1 MSLETGTPGSAPVK
15 ADLAPPRPTGLG
27 QQVLGRQFQ
36 NLAPP
41 LLAILAFFLLWELA
55 CRVLRIPPFI
65 LPTPSASVAA
75 LVQYAP
81 AVRGHALQTLTTTLI
96 GFALTVVLGV
106 ALGALVGLNRTAYRA
121 LYPLL
126 IGFNAVPKA
135 ALVPVLVIWF
145 GVGAVPAVL
154 TAFLISFFPVVVN
167 VATGLAT
174 VEPEPRELLRAL
186 GATPWE
192 VFSKVS
198 LPRALPYFFA
208 SLKVAVTLAFVGSII
223 SELAASNQGIGVMMN
238 QAASSFQV
246 PLVFGG
252 VLLVSA
258 MGVLLYAAFALVESR
273 LTGWAYRGN
282 QG

>member
-1 MSLETGTPGSAPVK
+1 MSLETGTPG
-15 ADLAPPRPTGLG
+15 LAPAAQAAPSATLARLRPL
-27 QQVLGRQFQ
+27 V
-36 NLAPP
+36 PP
-41 LLAILAFFLLWELA
+41 TLAILGFFVLWEVA
-55 CRVLRIPPFI
+55 CRLFRIPAFI
-65 LPTPSASVAA
+65 LPTPSASIAS
-75 LVQYAP
+75 LVQFAP
-81 AVRGHALQTLTTTLI
+81 AVAGHALQTLTTTLI
-96 GFALTVVLGV
+96 GFVLSVVLGV
-106 ALGALVGLNRTAYRA
+106 ALGALVGLNRTAYQA

-145 GVGAVPAVL
+145 GVGAVPAAL

-186 GATPWE
+186 GASPWE
-192 VFSKVS
+192 VVSKVS

-258 MGVLLYAAFALVESR
+258 MGVLLYAVFALVEAR
-273 LTGWAYRGN
+273 LTGWAYRG